1 MSALRKLQ
9 NRADHLAECLLVY
22 ECELSRSRTLNK
34 QIVDFYAFAGI
45 VNRIDALRRD
55 AEKLL
60 HSSARDG
67 MLARLDKKAASIMRT
82 PAYKVA
88 EWFDSQASKL
98 GWLIGPASIDPTR
111 QARPC

>member
-1 MSALRKLQ
+1 MSALRQLQ
-9 NRADHLAECLLVY
+9 NRAAYLAECLLVY
-22 ECELSRSRTLNK
+22 EYELSRSRTLNK
-34 QIVDFYAFAGI
+34 QMADFHVFAGI

-55 AEKLL
+55 AERLL
-60 HSSARDG
+60 HSSAKEG

-98 GWLIGPASIDPTR
+98 GWMIGPASIDPI
-111 QARPC
+111 QQMRPC